1 MAEVAAIV
9 DALKSVLKAHKLR
22 YRDVAVALELSEAS
36 VKRLFRTCD
45 FDLAQLEK
53 ICHMMGME
61 ISDLIQMM
69 TEQQVEIQEL
79 TEQQEQEIA
88 GDLALLMITVC
99 VLNRWSLED
108 ILGFYRFTEAECIQR
123 LAHLDRL
130 RIIELLPKNRI
141 KLLVAPNFSWRRGG
155 PIQTFFLQ
163 AIEKELFR
171 ARFEQENHKLL
182 VLNGML
188 SDNSNREFQRKM
200 DRLAREF
207 DQLNNTDAG
216 LALDKRHG
224 ATVVLALRDWHYDIF
239 KSLRRGDD

>member
-1 MAEVAAIV
+1 MAQVAAIV
-9 DALKSVLKAHKLR
+9 DALKSVLKAHKLK
-22 YRDVAVALELSEAS
+22 YRDVAVTLELSEAS

-53 ICHMMGME
+53 ICHMMEIE

-69 TEQQVEIQEL
+69 AEQQAEIQEL

-108 ILGFYRFTEAECIQR
+108 ILSFYRFSETECIQR

-141 KLLVAPNFSWRRGG
+141 KLLVAPNFSWRKGG

-163 AIEKELFR
+163 TIEKELFR
-171 ARFEQENHKLL
+171 ARFDKENHKLL

-188 SDNSNREFQRKM
+188 SDNANREFQGKM

-207 DQLNNTDAG
+207 DRLNDTDAG
-216 LALDKRHG
+216 LALGKRHG
-224 ATVVLALRDWHYDIF
+224 TTVVLAMRDWQYDIF
-239 KSLRRGDD
+239 KPLRRDAE